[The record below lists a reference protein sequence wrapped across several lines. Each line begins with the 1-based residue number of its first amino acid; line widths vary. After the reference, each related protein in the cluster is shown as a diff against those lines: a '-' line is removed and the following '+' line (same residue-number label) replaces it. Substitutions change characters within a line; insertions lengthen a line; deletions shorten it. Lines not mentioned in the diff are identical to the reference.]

1 MKQVGSLH
9 AVMSDKEYNVSLN
22 CALMNLCEQ
31 PTLPPSFRNS
41 NSSAKDTI
49 KLLAD
54 KVNMN
59 SQVLLSRTVT
69 MMAVELDYA
78 LLELCY
84 GADKESP
91 LAHVIVS
98 LIFDYVFCAFSF
110 FYVLIQCDISCFSI
124 YYLSCSLKV
133 SGYHTG

>member
-1 MKQVGSLH
+1 MEQVGSLH
-9 AVMSDKEYNVSLN
+9 AVMSDKEYTVILN
-22 CALMNLCEQ
+22 CALMNLSEQ
-31 PTLPPSFRNS
+31 PNLPPGFRNS

-69 MMAVELDYA
+69 VMTVEMDYL

-84 GADKESP
+84 GVDKESP

-98 LIFDYVFCAFSF
+98 LFLILSSVYSVSSF
-110 FYVLIQCDISCFSI
+110 YFLIQCI
-124 YYLSCSLKV
+124 YLFCL
-133 SGYHTG
+133 

>member
-1 MKQVGSLH
+1 MEQVGSLH
-9 AVMSDKEYNVSLN
+9 AVMSDKEYTVILN
-22 CALMNLCEQ
+22 CALMNMSEQ
-31 PTLPPSFRNS
+31 PNLPPGFRNS

-69 MMAVELDYA
+69 VMTVEMDYL

-84 GADKESP
+84 GVDKESP

-98 LIFDYVFCAFSF
+98 LFFILSSVYSVSSF
-110 FYVLIQCDISCFSI
+110 YFLIRCV
-124 YYLSCSLKV
+124 YLSCL
-133 SGYHTG
+133 

>member
-1 MKQVGSLH
+1 MEQVGSLH
-9 AVMSDKEYNVSLN
+9 AVMSDKEYNVILN
-22 CALMNLCEQ
+22 CALMNLSEQ
-31 PTLPPSFRNS
+31 PNLPPSFRNS

-69 MMAVELDYA
+69 IMDVELDYA
-78 LLELCY
+78 LIELCY

-98 LIFDYVFCAFSF
+98 LTFDYFFCVFWFSLF
-110 FYVLIQCDISCFSI
+110 IQCKIV
-124 YYLSCSLKV
+124 LSAS
-133 SGYHTG
+133 

>member
-9 AVMSDKEYNVSLN
+9 AVMSDKEYNVILN
-22 CALMNLCEQ
+22 CLNMNLSEQ
-31 PTLPPSFRNS
+31 PTLPPSFRS
-41 NSSAKDTI
+41 GNSSAKDTI

-69 MMAVELDYA
+69 IVAVEIDYA

-84 GADKESP
+84 GTDKESP

-98 LIFDYVFCAFSF
+98 IVVILFSIFCAFVF
-110 FYVLIQCDISCFSI
+110 FSYVTFLLVCRI
-124 YYLSCSLKV
+124 YIFF
-133 SGYHTG
+133 

>member
-1 MKQVGSLH
+1 MEQVGSLH
-9 AVMSDKEYNVSLN
+9 AVMSDKEYNVILD
-22 CALMNLCEQ
+22 CFYMNLCEQ
-31 PTLPPSFRNS
+31 PTLPPSFRS
-41 NSSAKDTI
+41 NKSSAKDTI

-54 KVNMN
+54 KVNIN

-69 MMAVELDYA
+69 IVAVEVDYA

-98 LIFDYVFCAFSF
+98 IICECCPYTICVPVFLFN
-110 FYVLIQCDISCFSI
+110 V
-124 YYLSCSLKV
+124 
-133 SGYHTG
+133 

>member
-1 MKQVGSLH
+1 MEQVGSLH
-9 AVMSDKEYNVSLN
+9 AVMSDKEYNVILN
-22 CALMNLCEQ
+22 CALMNLSEQ
-31 PTLPPSFRNS
+31 PNIPPSFRNS

-69 MMAVELDYA
+69 IMTVEMDYL

-98 LIFDYVFCAFSF
+98 FIFYSFLCVFNFFFLIR
-110 FYVLIQCDISCFSI
+110 I
-124 YYLSCSLKV
+124 YWM
-133 SGYHTG
+133 